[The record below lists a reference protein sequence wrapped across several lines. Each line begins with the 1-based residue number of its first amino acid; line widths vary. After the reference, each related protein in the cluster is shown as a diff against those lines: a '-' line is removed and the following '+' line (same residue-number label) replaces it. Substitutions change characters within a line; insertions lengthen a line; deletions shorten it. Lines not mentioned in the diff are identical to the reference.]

1 VLFVGDDWAE
11 DHHDVEIV
19 NAAGRRL
26 ARRRL
31 PEGLGGM
38 SRLHA
43 LIAAVMPADWAQL
56 EPWEAASR
64 VKIGI
69 ETERGPWVAALLAA
83 GYEVFAINP
92 MSTARYRE
100 RHSTS
105 GAKSDAGDAH
115 LLAEIVRLDRDH
127 HRAVA
132 ADSAAGEAMKLV
144 ARSHQTLIWERTRHV
159 LRLRSALREYFP
171 AALSAYGELDEPD
184 TLELLAAAPDPDRAA
199 RLSKSKI
206 TADLNRANRRDVDR
220 RAAEIQAALRASALR
235 QPPAVQSA
243 FAAIAAGEVRLIS
256 VLNREVEALGE
267 VVGEHFG
274 RHPDAEIYASQ
285 PGLGIILGARPKHR
299 PPSRA
304 SPTPQP
310 PRRYPPRLPQGP
322 CPLRRIH
329 RLGPPQHSCR
339 LTYQNL
345 GCLPLS
351 GHGRVARHRRSP
363 MKTSGAEWPVSRG
376 GRPFLKPDLML
387 LGVPELGNRWRD
399 KLHRAGLKWITPA
412 CRWIPVA
419 VVEAYR
425 IAVMIDDDEVLAVD
439 DRIADTAMGVQVER
453 KRGCGCTGRRRRTH
467 PRGLV
472 SNARAARQ
480 GRHRHSAYQGDRSQ
494 SQPRHE
500 YLPRMTFRHI
510 DNVRPAAQRC
520 PHSPPDVLQVRGD
533 MPLRG
538 ACVGR

>member
-1 VLFVGDDWAE
+1 MLFVGDDWAE

-31 PEGLGGM
+31 PEGLDGM

-56 EPWEAASR
+56 EPSQAASR

-69 ETERGPWVAALLAA
+69 ETERGPWVAALVAA

-115 LLAEIVRLDRDH
+115 VLAEIVRLDRDH

-159 LRLRSALREYFP
+159 LRLRSVLREYFP
-171 AALSAYGELDEPD
+171 VALCAYGELDEPD
-184 TLELLAAAPDPDRAA
+184 TLELLAVAPDPDRAA

-206 TADLNRANRRDVDR
+206 AAALKRANRRDIDR

-256 VLNREVEALGE
+256 ALNSEVAASGE

-285 PGLGIILGARPKHR
+285 PGLGVVLGARVLGEFGDDPDRYADAKAR
-299 PPSRA
+299 KNYAGTSPITRA
-304 SPTPQP
+304 SGTRSSSWPATPATDDSPTPSSNGRSARCAAHP
-310 PRRYPPRLPQGP
+310 APGP
-322 CPLRRIH
+322 
-329 RLGPPQHSCR
+329 
-339 LTYQNL
+339 TT
-345 GCLPLS
+345 
-351 GHGRVARHRRSP
+351 
-363 MKTSGAEWPVSRG
+363 K
-376 GRPFLKPDLML
+376 
-387 LGVPELGNRWRD
+387 
-399 KLHRAGLKWITPA
+399 
-412 CRWIPVA
+412 
-419 VVEAYR
+419 
-425 IAVMIDDDEVLAVD
+425 
-439 DRIADTAMGVQVER
+439 
-453 KRGCGCTGRRRRTH
+453 
-467 PRGLV
+467 
-472 SNARAARQ
+472 
-480 GRHRHSAYQGDRSQ
+480 HSA
-494 SQPRHE
+494 
-500 YLPRMTFRHI
+500 T
-510 DNVRPAAQRC
+510 AA
-520 PHSPPDVLQVRGD
+520 
-533 MPLRG
+533 
-538 ACVGR
+538 